1 MALNKPIGNMYKF
14 VTHTWNAI
22 KGQCIHNCDYCYMK
36 SNWTR
41 FPKQNILRLDEK
53 TLKDNLGEN
62 RFIFVGSSTDMFADN
77 VPKEWII
84 RTLKYCRQF
93 PKNKYLFQTK
103 NPKRFWE
110 FINYFPKD
118 SLLCATIESNRD
130 YNITKAPGVK
140 ERVSYMKNLPFKI
153 MITIEPILDFDLREF
168 IDLIKEINP
177 NWVNIGAD
185 SKRCDLKEPSKE
197 KIELLIE
204 ELSKIPTLELKSNL
218 ERLRK

>member
-1 MALNKPIGNMYKF
+1 MTLNKSSYNMYKF

-36 SNWTR
+36 SNWNR
-41 FPKQNILRLDEK
+41 FPKQRLFRLDEK
-53 TLKDNLGEN
+53 TLKDNLGED
-62 RFIFVGSSTDMFADN
+62 RFIFVGSSTDMFGDN

-84 RTLKYCRQF
+84 RVLEYCKKF
-93 PKNKYLFQTK
+93 PKNQYLFQTK

-110 FINYFPKD
+110 FVNDFPKD
-118 SLLCATIESNRD
+118 SLLCVTIESNRD
-130 YNITKAPGVK
+130 YNITKAPNIK
-140 ERVSYMKNLPFKI
+140 ERVSYMKNLPFKR
-153 MITIEPILDFDLREF
+153 MITIEPILDFDLNEF
-168 IDLIKEINP
+168 VDLIKEINP

-185 SKRCDLKEPSKE
+185 SKRCDLKEPPKE
-197 KIELLIE
+197 KIEFLIK